1 MNKLRKEDLIFGEY
15 MIKFVELMT
24 CVLEDELCTHKEVM
38 DELEKVVSVIQRKY
52 MNASVH

>member
-1 MNKLRKEDLIFGEY
+1 MKLRKEDLIFGEY